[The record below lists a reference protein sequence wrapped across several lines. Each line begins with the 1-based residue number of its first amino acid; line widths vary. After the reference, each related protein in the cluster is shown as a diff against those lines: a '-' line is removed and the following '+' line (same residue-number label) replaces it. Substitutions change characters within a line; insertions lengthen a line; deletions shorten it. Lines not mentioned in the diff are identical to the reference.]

1 MRTFALAFAI
11 AVAAS
16 IAVVA
21 PGHGEDWPVRPVT
34 FVVPYAAG
42 GPNDAQAQVL
52 AARMSELLHQQIVI
66 ENVGGAGG
74 MTGAN
79 RVAKAAPDGYTML
92 LAGLAIFGQ
101 IPTFYKKPPYNPVT
115 DFEPVAL
122 IADSARILITRKD
135 LPASTLPEF
144 IAYAK
149 ANQEHMQY
157 ASAGAGSGSHVCAI
171 LLDQL
176 IGTHIAHVPYRGTGP
191 AMQDLIAGR
200 IDFTC
205 EQISTAYPLIKS
217 GQIKAIAT
225 LASSRQPV
233 LADVPTALEQGVDL
247 DCGVWIGLAFPK
259 DTPKA
264 IVDRLAE
271 VANEAVET
279 PILRER
285 YENLGISSRGAG
297 TAHAGLFRPLHPGG
311 DQEMGRADQGERRHR
326 RLTAAAAPTH
336 SPDTSSK
343 THSPRH
349 ILQNTSSRRRR
360 K

>member
-1 MRTFALAFAI
+1 MKTFVLAFALALAPS
-11 AVAAS
+11 VAC
-16 IAVVA
+16 VDR
-21 PGHGEDWPVRPVT
+21 GHAEDWPVRPVT

-42 GPNDAQAQVL
+42 GPNDAQARIL
-52 AARMSELLHQQIVI
+52 AARLGELLHQQIVI

-79 RVAKAAPDGYTML
+79 RVAKAAPDGYTLL
-92 LAGLAIFGQ
+92 LAGLAVFGQ
-101 IPTFYKKPPYNPVT
+101 IPTLYKKPPYNPVT

-135 LPASTLPEF
+135 LPAGTLPEF

-149 ANQEHMQY
+149 SNQSHMQY
-157 ASAGAGSGSHVCAI
+157 ASAGPGSGSHVCAI

-191 AMQDLIAGR
+191 AMQDLLAGR

-205 EQISTAYPLIKS
+205 EQISTAYPMIQS
-217 GQIKAIAT
+217 GQVKAIAT
-225 LASSRQPV
+225 LAASRQAI
-233 LADVPTALEQGVDL
+233 LANVPTAQEQGVDL
-247 DCGVWIGLAFPK
+247 DCSVWIGLAFPK

-279 PILRER
+279 PAMRER
-285 YENLGISSRGAG
+285 YEKFGIAIV
-297 TAHAGLFRPLHPGG
+297 PP
-311 DQEMGRADQGERRHR
+311 ERR
-326 RLTAAAAPTH
+326 TPKYFASFIPAEIKKWAAPIKA
-336 SPDTSSK
+336 SGVSID
-343 THSPRH
+343 
-349 ILQNTSSRRRR
+349 
-360 K
+360 